1 MSSIESL
8 LKDKAI
14 FNKGWVKSN
23 NNTRLIRIGNVL
35 NCNNDGLIRDLS
47 IEKKMIDL
55 MNKYNIKEYK
65 IKNYHTK
72 NEFSYELEIKE
83 NEYLLFLDKLKKI

>member
-55 MNKYNIKEYK
+55 MNKYNIKKYK

-72 NEFSYELEIKE
+72 YEFSYELEIKE